1 MSLVL
6 ARAPVGTA
14 ADSPRRRRR
23 PPDAVL
29 IGLVATVISG
39 IGASRPS
46 LWFDESA
53 TISASTHRSLPE
65 LWQLLTHI
73 DAVHGLYYLFMHG
86 WFAVFPATEFWAR
99 APSCLAV
106 GAGAAGVVVLSRRF
120 TGRRVSVCAGVL
132 YAVLPRMTWA
142 GVETRPYAFAAMSA
156 VWLTVLWLS
165 AARRNTAA
173 RWLGYGAALVA
184 STLLN
189 TFTVLMV
196 AVHAVGLRACGSD
209 RSVQRRFAGAAGI
222 ALAVLAPFLWFS
234 QRQIW
239 QVAWIRPV
247 NGHTV
252 LEIAQQQFFDDSV
265 PFAISAWLLI
275 AVAVVGVRAGI
286 RPAPA
291 GAVRQ
296 LVMLCAAWLVVP
308 TVVTVAYSVLVK
320 PVYYPRYLI
329 ATAPAMAIALALAL
343 HIAVAALARPRR
355 AVITGLAVLAI
366 AAAPNY
372 VVNQR
377 DRYAKEGWDYSA
389 VADVIDE
396 HARPGDCLMIDN
408 TTRWLPGPIRALP
421 AGRPET
427 FAKLRDPGLGPR
439 RQQLGRL
446 WDGHL
451 AVWALTDQFADCP
464 TIWTI
469 TDHDRALPA
478 HQVAVMLAPG
488 ARFARTPDGR
498 VLHRLGFHVVE
509 RWQFTYSQVIKSTR
523 VKSAR
528 QPVRW
533 RRPAT
538 GCYRGWPDRP
548 PRTRRRPWRRRS
560 RTTSGRP
567 ADRC

>member
-6 ARAPVGTA
+6 DRAPVSTA
-14 ADSPRRRRR
+14 AGSPRRRRR
-23 PPDAVL
+23 PPDAAL
-29 IGLVATVISG
+29 IAVMATLISG

-86 WFAVFPATEFWAR
+86 WFALFPATEFWAR

-106 GAGAAGVVVLSRRF
+106 GAGAAGVVVLCRRF
-120 TGRRVSVCAGVL
+120 TGRQVSICAGVL
-132 YAVLPRMTWA
+132 YAVLPRVTWA
-142 GVETRPYAFAAMSA
+142 GVEARPYAFAAASA
-156 VWLTVLWLS
+156 VWLTVLWVS
-165 AARRNTAA
+165 AAHRNTPAL
-173 RWLGYGAALVA
+173 WLGYGAAVVA

-196 AVHAVGLRACGSD
+196 AVHAVGLRACECD
-209 RSVQRRFAGAAGI
+209 RSVKRRFAGAAGI

-234 QRQIW
+234 RQQIW

-247 NGHTV
+247 NARTV
-252 LEIAQQQFFDDSV
+252 IEIAQQQFFDNSV

-275 AVAVVGVRAGI
+275 AGAAVAVRAGI

-291 GAVRQ
+291 GELRQ
-296 LVMLCAAWLVVP
+296 LVSLCVAWLVIP
-308 TVVTVAYSVLVK
+308 TVATVAYSVMVK

-329 ATAPAMAIALALAL
+329 STAPAMAITLALAL
-343 HIAVAALARPRR
+343 NIAVITLARPRR
-355 AVITGLAVLAI
+355 AIIGALAVLII

-372 VVNQR
+372 VANQR
-377 DRYAKEGWDYSA
+377 DRYTKEGWDYSA
-389 VADVIDE
+389 VADVIDA
-396 HARPGDCLMIDN
+396 HARPGDCLLIDN

-421 AGRPET
+421 AGRAET
-427 FAKLRDPGLGPR
+427 FAKLRDPGRGPH

-451 AVWALTDQFADCP
+451 AVWALTDQLAGCP

-469 TDHDRALPA
+469 TDHDRSLPA
-478 HQVAVMLAPG
+478 HQVAVKLPSG
-488 ARFARTPDGR
+488 TRFARTPDGQ
-498 VLHRLGFHVVE
+498 VLRQLGFHVVE
-509 RWQFTYSQVIKSTR
+509 RWQFTFSQVIKATR
-523 VKSAR
+523 
-528 QPVRW
+528 
-533 RRPAT
+533 
-538 GCYRGWPDRP
+538 
-548 PRTRRRPWRRRS
+548 
-560 RTTSGRP
+560 
-567 ADRC
+567 